1 MRSFL
6 LSAALCVFALSIFGQ
21 SDRGTIT
28 GTILDPAGAVVPN
41 VPIEAKNTAT
51 SVTYRVASSGTGNY
65 TIPNLPVGTY
75 EISVSAMGFKKAV
88 RTGVEVSANT
98 TFAVDFT
105 LQVGATTESV
115 TITAEAPLLKTES
128 GEVSHNVTT
137 DTLNNIPI
145 LTIGSN
151 AAGVRNPLAA
161 LQLIPG
167 ASFASDAVLRVNGL
181 PSSSQSIRIEGQDA
195 TSGFWKE
202 VNSGNQTGVDA
213 IQEVSIE
220 TSNFAAEFGQ
230 AGGGYINY
238 TMKSGTNQYHGSAF
252 DYLVNEALNAGTFNT
267 NAGLT
272 NSARAGQ
279 LVRNSLRRNDF
290 GGTFG
295 GPIDIP
301 KVYNGHDKTFFFFS
315 YEQFIQKS
323 LTTNGINSVPTAAYQ
338 QGNFSTALN
347 PQLTIGGVA
356 QIDANGNPVIGN
368 QVYDPRTQST
378 VNGQTVR
385 LPFANNT
392 IPLTQMDPA
401 ALKIQALLPQP
412 TNPTALVN
420 NYNVPGYYNY
430 THTKLP
436 TLKLDHNLSA
446 TKKLSFF
453 YSANRQVSPGA
464 NGYTQGFSAS
474 EPTNSLSQTTRI
486 NYDQTIT
493 PTLLWHVGAGLLQT
507 TLYTVPSATYDNS
520 QLFGTNQFYLPGV
533 FPNIG
538 GISDISKGGTNI
550 GLGVGFAALF
560 QKDTKPTF
568 TTSVTWVKGNHTFKF
583 GGEAIFEGLPI
594 ANGSRSNGI
603 FGFGQ
608 AETADPFAT
617 GITYQNGAT
626 GFGYASFLL
635 GAYSSLN
642 LSPQDTLRLGNH
654 SLGFYAQDTW
664 KLTRKLTIDY
674 GLRYDYETLLAEQH
688 GRMQDAAFN
697 TPNAAI
703 GGRIGAVIYGGNS
716 TTPLNKNYPWALGP
730 RLGLAYSIN
739 AKTVLRMG
747 AGVSYTSSPNNAFLT
762 YSVPD
767 FYTYSDQ
774 AVAGIPAGILKN
786 GNPFAPG
793 NPFGNKPL
801 VWPDFS
807 AHYPFQTAP
816 GYTPPQSPFISID
829 RNAGRPGRIAQ
840 WSFGLQR
847 EIASGTVI
855 DVSYVGNRGAWF
867 TAPLLATT
875 NLNGLTPAAIT
886 AAGLNLNSPSD
897 LALLTT
903 PIASPSGVVNP
914 TIAARFPEFAN
925 IVKTSGG
932 LPTLPAV
939 YPGFPATMQL
949 GQALRPYPQWGGVP
963 PFLGPPLGDTWYDSL
978 QLKVTK
984 RYSHGLSA
992 QYAFVWQKELV
1003 SGTSSD
1009 TSYLV
1014 PSDPRINDPFNYG
1027 QNKQLSGYSRPLV
1040 STISLDYQ
1048 TPRLPGDSKEM
1059 KLLSWGTKDW
1069 VIGAL
1074 LKYQSGALIP
1084 TPNSNNNFLNQ
1095 LQMGNTNGG
1104 PGSGGNNP
1112 ALWGGG
1118 TTFQTEVPGQPLFLK
1133 DPNCRCFDPTT
1144 TTVLNPAAWQDV
1156 PAGQFGAGAPYYN
1169 NYRWQRQPSEAL
1181 SLGRIFP
1188 LAREGRVTLNVRIE
1202 FQNVFN
1208 RTFLLSPTPTNPTA
1222 TTLRT
1227 NTFSS
1232 GAPGALSSA
1241 FGFVNTFNGAGDTPR
1256 SGQIVARLQF

>member
-1 MRSFL
+1 MRSMRISFGL
-6 LSAALCVFALSIFGQ
+6 LLCALFAFGQ

-41 VPIEAKNTAT
+41 VPIEAKNSGTGA
-51 SVTYRVASSGTGNY
+51 VLRVSASGTGNY
-65 TIPNLPVGTY
+65 TISNMPVGTY
-75 EISVSAMGFKKAV
+75 EITVAAQGFKKAV
-88 RTGVEVSANT
+88 RAGVEVSANT

-115 TITAEAPLLKTES
+115 TITEQTPLLKTES

-145 LTIGSN
+145 LTIGGN

-161 LQLIPG
+161 LQMIPG
-167 ASFASDAVLRVNGL
+167 ASYSNDAVLRVNGL

-195 TSGFWKE
+195 TSGFWKQI
-202 VNSGNQTGVDA
+202 NSGNQTGVDA
-213 IQEVSIE
+213 IQEISIE

-252 DYLVNEALNAGTFNT
+252 EYLVNDAFNAGTFNT

-272 NSARAGQ
+272 NSLRNGQ
-279 LVRNSLRRNDF
+279 LVRNSNRRHDF

-295 GPIDIP
+295 GPINIP
-301 KVYNGHDKTFFFFS
+301 KVYDGHDRSFFFFS
-315 YEQFIQKS
+315 YEQFIQKT
-323 LTTNGINSVPTAAYQ
+323 LTTNLINTVPTAAYQ
-338 QGNFSTALN
+338 QGNFSSALN
-347 PQLTIGGVA
+347 PQLTLLGVP
-356 QIDANGNPVIGN
+356 QFDANNNPLIAN
-368 QVYDPRTQST
+368 QPYDPRTQST
-378 VNGQTVR
+378 VNGQVVR
-385 LPFANNT
+385 LPYVNNT
-392 IPLTQMDPA
+392 IPVTQMDPA
-401 ALKIQALLPQP
+401 SLKVQALFPQP
-412 TNPTALVN
+412 TNPTALIN
-420 NYNVPGYYNY
+420 NYNVPGFYNF

-446 TKKLSFF
+446 TKRVSFF
-453 YSANRQVSPGA
+453 YSANRQVSPAA
-464 NGYTQGFSAS
+464 NGYTQSFSAA

-493 PTLLWHVGAGLLQT
+493 PTLLLHVGAGLLQT
-507 TLYTVPSATYDNS
+507 TLYTLPSATYDNS

-538 GISDISKGGTNI
+538 GTSDLSKGGASLNG

-568 TTSVTWVKGNHTFKF
+568 TASVTWVKGNHTFKF

-617 GITYQNGAT
+617 GIAFQNGST
-626 GFGYASFLL
+626 GFAYASFLT

-654 SLGFYAQDTW
+654 SFGMYAQDTW
-664 KLTRKLTIDY
+664 KVTRKLTVDL

-716 TTPLNKNYPWALGP
+716 STPLNKNYPFAIGP
-730 RLGLAYSIN
+730 RLGIAYQIN
-739 AKTVLRMG
+739 SKTVLRMG

-767 FYTYSDQ
+767 FYTYTNQ
-774 AVAGIPAGILKN
+774 NVAGIPAGLLKN

-793 NPFGNKPL
+793 NSFGNKPL

-816 GYTPPQSPFISID
+816 GYIPPQSPFISID
-829 RNAGRPGRIAQ
+829 KNAGRPGRIMQ
-840 WSFGLQR
+840 WSIGLQR
-847 EIASGTVI
+847 ELTSGTVL

-875 NLNGLTPAAIT
+875 NYNALTPADIT
-886 AAGLNLNSPSD
+886 KAGLNINSASD

-903 PIASPSGVVNP
+903 PISSPLVQ
-914 TIAARFPEFAN
+914 ARFPSLA
-925 IVKTSGG
+925 IQ
-932 LPTLPAV
+932 TLPSGLQTVPSV
-939 YPGFPATMQL
+939 YAGFPATQQL
-949 GQALRPYPQWGGVP
+949 GQALRPYPQWFGVP

-978 QLKVTK
+978 QVKVTK

-1003 SGTSSD
+1003 NGTGSD
-1009 TSYLV
+1009 TSYLT
-1014 PSDPRINDPFNYG
+1014 PGAPRVNDVFNYA
-1027 QNKQLSGYSRPLV
+1027 QNKQLSGFSRPLV
-1040 STISLDYQ
+1040 STISLNYQ
-1048 TPRLPGDSKEM
+1048 TPKVRGDGMAM
-1059 KLLSWGTKDW
+1059 KSLSWVSRDW
-1069 VIGAL
+1069 VVGAL
-1074 LKYQSGALIP
+1074 LKYQSGALIA
-1084 TPNSNNNFLNQ
+1084 TPNSNNNFLS
-1095 LQMGNTNGG
+1095 QMQRGAA
-1104 PGSGGNNP
+1104 NNP
-1112 ALWGGG
+1112 AVWGGG
-1118 TTFQTEVPGQPLFLK
+1118 NTYQTEVPGQPLFLK
-1133 DPNCRCFDPTT
+1133 DPNCHCFDPTT
-1144 TTVLNPAAWQDV
+1144 TLVLNPAAWQDV
-1156 PAGQFGAGAPYYN
+1156 PAGQYGPGAPYYN
-1169 NYRWQRQPSEAL
+1169 NYRWQRQPSESI
-1181 SLGRIFP
+1181 SLGRLFP
-1188 LAREGRVTLNVRIE
+1188 LAKEGRVNLNVRIE
-1202 FQNVFN
+1202 FQNALN
-1208 RTFLLSPTPTNPTA
+1208 RTTLSSPTATNPTA
-1222 TTLRT
+1222 TPLKT

-1232 GAPGALSSA
+1232 GAPGAYSSA
-1241 FGFVNTFNGAGDTPR
+1241 FGFVNSFNGAGATPR